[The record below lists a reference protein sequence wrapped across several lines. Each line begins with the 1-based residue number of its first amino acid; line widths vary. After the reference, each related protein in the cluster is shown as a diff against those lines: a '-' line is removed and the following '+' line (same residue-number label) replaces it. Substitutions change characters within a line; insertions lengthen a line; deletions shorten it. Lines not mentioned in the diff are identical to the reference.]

1 MKTWICAIYG
11 GGAPIYMVSAENEK
25 RAWQLIKRE
34 IIIKYDGRVY
44 LTTKDCTGL
53 CEVPEWNINR
63 EQISDICELYAHNGV
78 LKNGS
83 FEGFR

>member
-11 GGAPIYMVSAENEK
+11 GGAPIYLVSAENEK

-34 IIIKYDGRVY
+34 LNVY
-44 LTTKDCTGL
+44 LTTKDCSGL
-53 CEVPEWNINR
+53 WEVPEWTINH
-63 EQISDICELYAHNGV
+63 EQISDINELYAHNGV
-78 LKNGS
+78 IKKGS